1 MKIAKSSMILVASA
15 VLSLPAS
22 AQLLVGLAQHG
33 NAQGTVGAAGA
44 SVNQTVG
51 AGVKTDNLGRPIGS
65 AVNATMSAEEQAQAK
80 ARADA
85 KAAEKKSRKAA
96 RKAKSETK
104 ESAQTAAHQAN
115 DVKVSGSA
123 TSDT

>member
-22 AQLLVGLAQHG
+22 AQLGVGLAQHG

-65 AVNATMSAEEQAQAK
+65 GVNATMSAEEQAQAK
-80 ARADA
+80 ARADS
-85 KAAEKKSRKAA
+85 KSEPIA
-96 RKAKSETK
+96 KAKSEASKPRQDNKKTINH
-104 ESAQTAAHQAN
+104 E
-115 DVKVSGSA
+115 
-123 TSDT
+123 